1 VTKLLYSIVFVL
13 IWCIC
18 ICDDIICYHGYRLHY
33 KEYLVSLINKH
44 KIDPVDIMS
53 LQKMKLV
60 FERNEVTL
68 PKMPQNET
76 EARYK
81 SRLQQ
86 VYMYKC

>member
-1 VTKLLYSIVFVL
+1 
-13 IWCIC
+13 
-18 ICDDIICYHGYRLHY
+18 
-33 KEYLVSLINKH
+33 LVSLINKH